1 MSSIKPLQS
10 FEFTKRKRWADTLFS
25 EISETL
31 FLVLS
36 PSFKVLYCGAAIV
49 ELLGW
54 KEDQLVD
61 ADLSAIIDS
70 MFVSFY

>member
-1 MSSIKPLQS
+1 MSMSTPAKPPCQS
-10 FEFTKRKRWADTLFS
+10 FEFTKRKRWTETLFS

-31 FLVLS
+31 ILVVS
-36 PSFKVLYCGAAIV
+36 PTCKVLYCGSAIV

-61 ADLSAIIDS
+61 ADLGVFIEGP
-70 MFVSFY
+70 

>member
-1 MSSIKPLQS
+1 MSSVKPPAQS
-10 FEFTKRKRWADTLFS
+10 CEFTKRKRWAETLFS

-31 FLVLS
+31 ILIVS

-61 ADLSAIIDS
+61 ADLSAIINS
-70 MFVSFY
+70 MFT